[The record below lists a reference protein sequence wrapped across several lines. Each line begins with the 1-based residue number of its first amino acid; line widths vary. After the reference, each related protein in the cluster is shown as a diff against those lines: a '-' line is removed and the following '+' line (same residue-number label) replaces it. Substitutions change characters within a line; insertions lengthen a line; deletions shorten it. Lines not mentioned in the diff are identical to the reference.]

1 MQNEVKWCLYMLYLR
16 AVCARIEQG
25 RSSELSSESQSRF
38 GRGASSMV
46 SAVFISKILGLLF
59 IIPLQNMIGGY
70 SYGLYYLAYPLY
82 TIMLTLS
89 TAGFPLAL
97 SKSISDLSARGRHRE
112 ATATFQ
118 IVGRAM
124 LIFGLVSFLLM
135 WFLGPLYLKFTIPAN
150 QHTLQHDALPAI
162 RALAPALLLL
172 PLMSAM
178 RGYLQGYL
186 RLQPSGTS
194 QVVEQIV
201 RVVFILAGAFIV
213 IQLGYG
219 PRVTAA
225 IATFGAVA
233 GAVPAFIVLRRA
245 VIKTRRENVRKTRTT
260 EIPKIK
266 ARSVLW
272 KLFVYSLPIAM
283 GTLVLPL
290 SQQVDAWTVPREL
303 IASGFSIVAATVQYG
318 IYSGEALK
326 LIQLPL
332 SFANAIGASVMPAI
346 TEAMARKDRNLGE
359 TRLLLTLRMTG
370 FITLPGAM
378 ILSVLALPINLALFK
393 STAGTDAIALA
404 GVMSIFSAI
413 ELVSTYILQGYDRF
427 YTPVWHMG
435 VGLLLKLVF
444 NLLLIPLLGI
454 DGAAIAGIIGYF
466 VSSWLNMSA
475 LRKTTGLRIY
485 FFRLTWRT
493 WISTAILG
501 IFTYGILRLY
511 EYITTWM
518 PIFHASRL
526 LALGA
531 VIAGLALGGPIYIA
545 VSIILRAVD
554 QEELLHMPMI
564 GPLLTRLSRSF

>member
-1 MQNEVKWCLYMLYLR
+1 
-16 AVCARIEQG
+16 
-25 RSSELSSESQSRF
+25 
-38 GRGASSMV
+38 MV

-70 SYGLYYLAYPLY
+70 AYGLYYLAYPLY
-82 TIMLTLS
+82 TVMLTLS

-112 ATATFQ
+112 ATATLR

-124 LIFGLVSFLLM
+124 LIFGLISFLMM
-135 WFLGPLYLKFTIPAN
+135 WFLGPVYLRFTIPH
-150 QHTLQHDALPAI
+150 QQQSLQHDALPAI

-201 RVVFILAGAFIV
+201 RVIFILAGAFIV

-233 GAVPAFIVLRRA
+233 GAVPAFVVLRKA
-245 VIKTRRENVRKTRTT
+245 VIKTRRESLRKTRSAP
-260 EIPKIK
+260 IPKLP
-266 ARSVLW
+266 ARSILW
-272 KLFVYSLPIAM
+272 RLFLYSLPIAM

-303 IASGFSIVAATVQYG
+303 IGSGLSIVAATVQYG

-346 TEAMARKDRNLGE
+346 TEAMARNDRELGE

-370 FITLPGAM
+370 FITLPGAVM
-378 ILSVLALPINLALFK
+378 LSILALPINLALFK
-393 STAGTDAIALA
+393 STTGTDAIALA

-435 VGLLLKLVF
+435 VGLLIKLGF
-444 NLLLIPLLGI
+444 NLLLVPFFGI
-454 DGAAIAGIIGYF
+454 DGAAVAGILGYF
-466 VSSWLNMSA
+466 ISSLLNMSA
-475 LRKTTGLRIY
+475 LRRTTGLPVY
-485 FFRLTWRT
+485 FLRLTWRT
-493 WISTAILG
+493 WIATGVLG
-501 IFTYGILRLY
+501 LFSYGILRLY
-511 EYITTWM
+511 EIMTTWM
-518 PIFHASRL
+518 PVFHTSRL

-531 VIAGLALGGPIYIA
+531 VLASLALGGPIYIVMA
-545 VSIILRAVD
+545 VLLRAVD
-554 QEELLHMPMI
+554 QEELLRMPMV
-564 GPLLTRLSRSF
+564 GSLLARLVHS

>member
-1 MQNEVKWCLYMLYLR
+1 M
-16 AVCARIEQG
+16 
-25 RSSELSSESQSRF
+25 SSESQGRF

-46 SAVFISKILGLLF
+46 SAVFISKVLGLLF

-70 SYGLYYLAYPLY
+70 AYGLYYLAYPLY
-82 TIMLTLS
+82 TVMLTLS

-112 ATATFQ
+112 ATATFR

-124 LIFGLVSFLLM
+124 LVFGLVSFFLM
-135 WFLGPLYLKFTIPAN
+135 WFMGPLYLRLAVPQQ
-150 QHTLQHDALPAI
+150 QHALLHDALPAV
-162 RALAPALLLL
+162 RALALALLLL

-186 RLQPSGTS
+186 NLQPSGTS

-201 RVVFILAGAFIV
+201 RVIFILAGAFLA

-225 IATFGAVA
+225 VATLGAVV
-233 GAVPAFIVLRRA
+233 GAIPAFIVLRHA
-245 VIKTRRENVRKTRTT
+245 VIKTRRAHLQKSRVAQMPRL
-260 EIPKIK
+260 P
-266 ARSVLW
+266 ARSILW
-272 KLFVYSLPIAM
+272 RLFLYSLPIAM
-283 GTLVLPL
+283 GSLVLPL

-303 IASGFSIVAATVQYG
+303 VASGLSVVAATVQYG

-332 SFANAIGASVMPAI
+332 AFANAIGASVMPAI
-346 TEAMARKDRNLGE
+346 TEAMARKDRKLGE
-359 TRLLLTLRMTG
+359 DRLLLTLRMTA
-370 FITLPGAM
+370 FITLPGAL

-404 GVMSIFSAI
+404 GVMSIYSAI

-435 VGLLLKLVF
+435 VGLLIKLGL
-444 NLLLIPLLGI
+444 NLTLIPLFGI
-454 DGAAIAGIIGYF
+454 DGAAIAGIVGYF
-466 VSSWLNMSA
+466 VSSWLNMA
-475 LRKTTGLRIY
+475 AIRRATGLRVY
-485 FFRLTWRT
+485 FLRLTWRT
-493 WISTAILG
+493 FVASGAVGLLS
-501 IFTYGILRLY
+501 YGILRLY
-511 EYITTWM
+511 EFMTTWL
-518 PIFHASRL
+518 PAFHASRM

-531 VIAGLALGGPIYIA
+531 VLVSLVLGVPVYIA
-545 VSIILRAVD
+545 TALMLRAVD
-554 QEELLHMPMI
+554 QEELLRMPMI
-564 GPLLTRLSRSF
+564 GPLLIKLARA